1 MAWVA
6 LVLYVVLIGSAF
18 GLRSWLQRRATGSAG
33 FHGISGRPGSTEW
46 WGGVLFVFALVL
58 GFAAP
63 VADLA
68 GLVEPIAA
76 LDGAVAH
83 TVGSALA
90 LAGIA
95 LTLAAQH
102 AMGRSW
108 RIGVD
113 AAERTELVTGGPFR
127 LVRNPFFAALL
138 PTSIGLALIVPNALA
153 LAGLV
158 TLLAAIEIQVRLV
171 EEPYLLQTHGE
182 EYRRYAA
189 AVGRFVPGIGRLKTR
204 PTATTIP

>member
-1 MAWVA
+1 MAWLA
-6 LVLYVVLIGSAF
+6 LLLYVVFVGSAF

-46 WGGVLFVFALVL
+46 WGGVLFVVALVL

-68 GLVEPIAA
+68 GVVEPVAV
-76 LDGAVAH
+76 LDGAAGDV
-83 TVGSALA
+83 VGTALA
-90 LAGIA
+90 VAGIV

-113 AAERTELVTGGPFR
+113 PDERTRLVTRGPFAI
-127 LVRNPFFAALL
+127 VRNPFFGALL
-138 PTSIGLALIVPNALA
+138 PTSIGLALIVPNVLA
-153 LAGLV
+153 LTGLV
-158 TLLAAIEIQVRLV
+158 TLFAAVEVQVRLV
-171 EEPYLLQTHGE
+171 EEPYLLAAHGE

-189 AVGRFVPGIGRLKTR
+189 AVGRFLPGIGCL
-204 PTATTIP
+204 TAT